1 MHTGTESS
9 IFKLSSESAYGVS
22 ADSAV
27 VSGRSNFPSSCQS
40 QTSRNTDFFSVS
52 AQDHGHKT
60 LTLPPEDT
68 ICSHNL
74 PPSYS
79 EDSDGLRKVDDI
91 KSHKNADQRNSIE
104 SNKGA
109 LRSQSVHIIVP
120 GDKCSGFKELSLD
133 DELKINEPRLR
144 KHRKTEPNMTMKKR
158 AVRESVPLFF
168 PPSQWSARYG
178 IQFFTVV
185 IPKVSIINDNDKGS
199 KGSYAQYILETKR
212 GRQVIKRNYRYSQFA
227 EFHKLL
233 LRSSVAIIVHQ
244 ARIYLPP
251 RTWFKN
257 TSASFLDNRRV
268 ELEKYLHR
276 LLQYKYT
283 SRERI
288 VQKFLGLNE
297 FVVKDFWIDH

>member
-9 IFKLSSESAYGVS
+9 ILKLSSGSAYGVS
-22 ADSAV
+22 ADSAG
-27 VSGRSNFPSSCQS
+27 VSGQSNLPSSCQS
-40 QTSRNTDFFSVS
+40 RTSRNSKTDFFSVS
-52 AQDHGHKT
+52 AQDQDHKT
-60 LTLPPEDT
+60 LTLPPQDK

-74 PPSYS
+74 LPSYS
-79 EDSDGLRKVDDI
+79 EDSDGLQMVDDI
-91 KSHKNADQRNSIE
+91 KSHQNAGGQRNSIE
-104 SNKGA
+104 SIKGP
-109 LRSQSVHIIVP
+109 LRSQSLHIVVP
-120 GDKCSGFKELSLD
+120 GNGLKELSLD

-144 KHRKTEPNMTMKKR
+144 KHRKTEPNMTMRKR
-158 AVRESVPLFF
+158 AIRKTVPLFF
-168 PPSQWSARYG
+168 PPSHWSARFG

-185 IPKVSIINDNDKGS
+185 IPKVSIVNDLDKGS
-199 KGSYAQYILETKR
+199 KGSYAQYNLEIKR

-233 LRSSVAIIVHQ
+233 LRSSVAIILHQ

-257 TSASFLDNRRV
+257 TSASFLDKRRV

-283 SRERI
+283 PRERV